1 LFGERLEDY
10 DALFA
15 EKIDLLLRIRASDH
29 VTWSGSFRP
38 PLHQAP
44 VSPRAYQQ
52 PLPVWAGVGGS
63 PASAERAGL
72 LGLPMVLGYIGGPL
86 SHASQ
91 AVEFFGQFDWG
102 ACPAPWSRNYCT
114 AMPPRSSPPS
124 AARPGPWPRP
134 DSRPGRASGIHP
146 AEVTGRGL
154 PGR

>member
-102 ACPAPWSRNYCT
+102 
-114 AMPPRSSPPS
+114 
-124 AARPGPWPRP
+124 
-134 DSRPGRASGIHP
+134 
-146 AEVTGRGL
+146 GL
-154 PGR
+154 PRALVEELLHRYATEIVPAVRSATGTLATPG